1 MQSDCFTC
9 FLTDLIVSQ
18 KNSATTTVTDNDE
31 QSIYW
36 EEMRRLDDWQL
47 AVIAVAAEQRPPTKV
62 IRAVENEK

>member
-9 FLTDLIVSQ
+9 FWLISLCHK

-36 EEMRRLDDWQL
+36 DEMMRLDDWQL